1 MTYRNGI
8 DIDHFTIA
16 GDQPPFVIAELSG
29 NHNGSLDTALRV
41 VDAAAHAGAHGL
53 KLQTYTADTMTL
65 QIAEGEFLISNPA
78 SPWFGRSL
86 YDLYD
91 EAHTPWEWHAEIF
104 ERARALNMIPFSTP
118 FDHTAADFLEQLDA
132 PLYKIASFEVTDIP
146 LIRRVAET
154 GKPIIISTGMA
165 SVEEIEQA
173 VTTVQQQGND
183 QIVLLKCT
191 SSYPAPAS
199 SMNLLTI
206 PAMIERFGC
215 LVGLSDHTI
224 GNVSAIAGVALGAV
238 VVEKHITLDRAA
250 GGVDSAFSIEPAEFA
265 TLVQDVHT
273 AWESRGT
280 VNYGASSAEQGS
292 LQFRRSLYCV
302 ADIKRGEI
310 FTPDNVRAIRPGF
323 GLSPHNLQVI
333 LGSKASTDIPRGT
346 PLSHSHIQLD
356 SPHRP
361 IRPIEEDR

>member
-29 NHNGSLDTALRV
+29 NHNGSLDTALRI

-65 QIAEGEFLISNPA
+65 QIADGEFVISNPT
-78 SPWFGRSL
+78 SPWNGRSL

-91 EAHTPWEWHAEIF
+91 EAHTPWEWHADIF

-118 FDHTAADFLEQLDA
+118 FDHTAVDFLEQLDA

-165 SVEEIEQA
+165 SIEEIEQA

-215 LVGLSDHTI
+215 LVGLSDHTM

-250 GGVDSAFSIEPAEFA
+250 GGVDSAFSLEPAEFA

-280 VNYGASSAEQGS
+280 VSYGASSAEQGS

-302 ADIKRGEI
+302 ADIKRGEM
-310 FTPDNVRAIRPGF
+310 FTPENVRAIRPGF
-323 GLSPHNLQVI
+323 GLPLGRIGDVI
-333 LGSKASTDIPRGT
+333 GKRAACDVARGT
-346 PLSHSHIQLD
+346 PLGDEQIAAT
-356 SPHRP
+356 P
-361 IRPIEEDR
+361 

>member
-65 QIAEGEFLISNPA
+65 DINEGAFVIDDPKSLWN
-78 SPWFGRSL
+78 GRSL

-104 ERARALNMIPFSTP
+104 ERSRALNMIPFSTP
-118 FDHTAADFLEQLDA
+118 FDHTAVDFLEQLDA

-165 SVEEIEQA
+165 SIEEIEQA

-215 LVGLSDHTI
+215 LVGLSDHTT

-265 TLVQDVHT
+265 TLVQDVHA
-273 AWESRGT
+273 AWKSRGT
-280 VNYGASSAEQGS
+280 ISYGASHAEQGS

-302 ADIKRGEI
+302 ADIKRGEM
-310 FTPDNVRAIRPGF
+310 FTPENVRAIRPGF
-323 GLSPHNLQVI
+323 GLPPGRIWDVI
-333 LGSKASTDIPRGT
+333 GKRAACDVARGT
-346 PLSHSHIQLD
+346 PLDDEQIVATAA
-356 SPHRP
+356 P
-361 IRPIEEDR
+361 

>member
-1 MTYRNGI
+1 MPQ
-8 DIDHFTIA
+8 DISTADHRIGPTC
-16 GDQPPFVIAELSG
+16 PPLVIAELSG
-29 NHNGSLDTALRV
+29 NHNGSLEQALAL
-41 VDAAAHAGAHGL
+41 VDAAAAAGAQAL
-53 KLQTYTADTMTL
+53 KIQTYTADTMTL
-65 QIAEGEFLISNPA
+65 DINEGAFVIDDPKSLWN
-78 SPWFGRSL
+78 GRSL

-104 ERARALNMIPFSTP
+104 ERARAHNLIPFSTP
-118 FDHTAADFLEQLDA
+118 FDHTAVDFLEQLDA

-146 LIRRVAET
+146 LIRRVSET

-165 SVEEIEQA
+165 SIEEIEQA

-215 LVGLSDHTI
+215 LVGLSDHTM
-224 GNVSAIAGVALGAV
+224 GNVSAIAAVALGAV

-280 VNYGASSAEQGS
+280 VSYGASSAEQGS

-302 ADIKRGEI
+302 ADIKRGEM
-310 FTPDNVRAIRPGF
+310 FTPENVRAIRPGF
-323 GLSPHNLQVI
+323 GLPPERIGDIIGKRAGCDVARGMP
-333 LGSKASTDIPRGT
+333 LGDEHLRA
-346 PLSHSHIQLD
+346 
-356 SPHRP
+356 
-361 IRPIEEDR
+361 

>member
-1 MTYRNGI
+1 MPE
-8 DIDHFTIA
+8 DISTADHRIGPTC
-16 GDQPPFVIAELSG
+16 PPLVIAELSG
-29 NHNGSLDTALRV
+29 NHNGSLERALAL
-41 VDAAAHAGAHGL
+41 VDAAAAAGAQAL
-53 KLQTYTADTMTL
+53 KIQTYTADTMTL
-65 QIAEGEFLISNPA
+65 DINEGAFVIDDPKSLWN
-78 SPWFGRSL
+78 GRSL

-91 EAHTPWEWHAEIF
+91 EAHTPWEWHADIF
-104 ERARALNMIPFSTP
+104 ERARTLNMIPFSTP
-118 FDHTAADFLEQLDA
+118 FDDTAVDFLEQLDA

-165 SVEEIEQA
+165 SIEEIEQA

-215 LVGLSDHTI
+215 LVGLSDHTL
-224 GNVSAIAGVALGAV
+224 GNVSAIAAVALGAV

-265 TLVQDVHT
+265 TLAQDVHT

-280 VNYGASSAEQGS
+280 VSYGASSAEQGS

-310 FTPDNVRAIRPGF
+310 FTTANVRAIRPGF
-323 GLSPHNLQVI
+323 GLPPIHLAVVI
-333 LGSKASTDIPRGT
+333 GQSAAHGISRGT
-346 PLSHSHIQLD
+346 PLSWDLVQ
-356 SPHRP
+356 RT
-361 IRPIEEDR
+361 

>member
-1 MTYRNGI
+1 MPE
-8 DIDHFTIA
+8 DISTA
-16 GDQPPFVIAELSG
+16 GHRIGPTGPPLVIAELSG
-29 NHNGSLDTALRV
+29 NHNGSLERALDL
-41 VDAAAHAGAHGL
+41 VDAAAAAGAQAL
-53 KLQTYTADTMTL
+53 KIQTYTADTMTL
-65 QIAEGEFLISNPA
+65 DINEGAFVIDDPKSLWN
-78 SPWFGRSL
+78 GRSL

-104 ERARALNMIPFSTP
+104 ERARTLNMIPFSTP
-118 FDHTAADFLEQLDA
+118 FDHTAVDFLEQLDS

-165 SVEEIEQA
+165 SIEEIEQA

-206 PAMIERFGC
+206 PAMMERFGC
-215 LVGLSDHTI
+215 LVGLSDHTM
-224 GNVSAIAGVALGAV
+224 GNVSAIAAVALGAV
-238 VVEKHITLDRAA
+238 AVEKHITLDRAA

-265 TLVQDVHT
+265 TLAQDVQT

-280 VNYGASSAEQGS
+280 ISYGVSSAEQGS

-302 ADIKRGEI
+302 ADIKRGEM
-310 FTPDNVRAIRPGF
+310 FTQENVRAIRPGF
-323 GLSPHNLQVI
+323 GLPPGRIGDVI
-333 LGSKASTDIPRGT
+333 GKRAACDVARGT
-346 PLSHSHIQLD
+346 PLGDDCLRD
-356 SPHRP
+356 A
-361 IRPIEEDR
+361 

>member
-1 MTYRNGI
+1 MITVLNIGTNHI
-8 DIDHFTIA
+8 GNEHFPWI
-16 GDQPPFVIAELSG
+16 IAELSG
-29 NHNGSLDTALRV
+29 NHNRSLERALAL
-41 VDAAAHAGAHGL
+41 VDAAAAAGAQAL
-53 KLQTYTADTMTL
+53 KIQTYTADTMTL
-65 QIAEGEFLISNPA
+65 DINEGAFVIDDPKSLWN
-78 SPWFGRSL
+78 GRSL

-104 ERARALNMIPFSTP
+104 ERARGLNMIPFSTP
-118 FDHTAADFLEQLDA
+118 FDHTAVDFLEQLDA

-165 SVEEIEQA
+165 SIEEIEQA

-215 LVGLSDHTI
+215 LVGLSDHTM

-250 GGVDSAFSIEPAEFA
+250 GGVDSAFSMEPTEFA

-280 VNYGASSAEQGS
+280 VSYGASSAEQGS

-310 FTPDNVRAIRPGF
+310 FTPENVRAIRPGF
-323 GLSPHNLQVI
+323 GLSPGRIGDVI
-333 LGSKASTDIPRGT
+333 GKRAACDVARGT
-346 PLSHSHIQLD
+346 PLG
-356 SPHRP
+356 
-361 IRPIEEDR
+361 EDCLRDA

>member
-1 MTYRNGI
+1 MPQAISTA
-8 DIDHFTIA
+8 DHRIGPT
-16 GDQPPFVIAELSG
+16 GPPLVIAELSG
-29 NHNGSLDTALRV
+29 NHNRSLERALAL
-41 VDAAAHAGAHGL
+41 VDAAAAAGAQAL
-53 KLQTYTADTMTL
+53 KIQTYTADTMTL
-65 QIAEGEFLISNPA
+65 DINEGAFVISNPT

-104 ERARALNMIPFSTP
+104 ERARARNMIPFSTP
-118 FDHTAADFLEQLDA
+118 FDDTAVDFLEQLAA

-165 SVEEIEQA
+165 SIEEIEQA
-173 VTTVQQQGND
+173 VSTVQQQGNE

-191 SSYPAPAS
+191 SSYPAPDS

-215 LVGLSDHTI
+215 LVGLSDHTM

-238 VVEKHITLDRAA
+238 VVEKHITLERAA

-265 TLVQDVHT
+265 TLVVDVHT

-280 VNYGASSAEQGS
+280 VSYGASSAEQGS
-292 LQFRRSLYCV
+292 LQRRRSLYCV
-302 ADIKRGEI
+302 ADIKRGEM

-323 GLSPHNLQVI
+323 GLPPGRIGDVI
-333 LGSKASTDIPRGT
+333 GKRAACDVARGT
-346 PLSHSHIQLD
+346 PIGDDCLRD
-356 SPHRP
+356 A
-361 IRPIEEDR
+361 

>member
-16 GDQPPFVIAELSG
+16 GGQPPFVIAELSG
-29 NHNGSLDTALRV
+29 NHNGSLDTALRI

-65 QIAEGEFLISNPA
+65 DINEGAFVIDDPK
-78 SPWFGRSL
+78 SPWNGRSL

-118 FDHTAADFLEQLDA
+118 FDHTAVDFLEQLDA

-165 SVEEIEQA
+165 SIEEIEQA

-215 LVGLSDHTI
+215 LVGLSDHTM

-250 GGVDSAFSIEPAEFA
+250 GGVDSAFSLEPAEFA
-265 TLVQDVHT
+265 TLVQTVHT

-280 VNYGASSAEQGS
+280 ISYGASRAEQGS

-302 ADIKRGEI
+302 ADIKRGEK
-310 FTPDNVRAIRPGF
+310 FTPENVRAIRPGF
-323 GLSPHNLQVI
+323 GLSPGRIGDVI
-333 LGSKASTDIPRGT
+333 GKRAACDVARGT
-346 PLSHSHIQLD
+346 PIGDDCLRD
-356 SPHRP
+356 A
-361 IRPIEEDR
+361 

>member
-1 MTYRNGI
+1 MSTVINI
-8 DIDHFTIA
+8 DNNRIGNDDFPWI
-16 GDQPPFVIAELSG
+16 IAELSG
-29 NHNGSLDTALRV
+29 NHNQSLARALAL
-41 VDAAAHAGAHGL
+41 VDAAAAAGAHAL
-53 KLQTYTADTMTL
+53 KIQTYTADTMTL
-65 QIAEGEFLISNPA
+65 QIAEGEFVISNPT
-78 SPWFGRSL
+78 SPWNGRSL

-104 ERARALNMIPFSTP
+104 ERARALSMIPFSTP
-118 FDHTAADFLEQLDA
+118 FDHTAVDFLEQLDA

-165 SVEEIEQA
+165 SIEEIEQA

-191 SSYPAPAS
+191 SSYPAPTS

-215 LVGLSDHTI
+215 LVGLSDHTV

-250 GGVDSAFSIEPAEFA
+250 GGVDSAFSIEPGEFA
-265 TLVQDVHT
+265 TLVQDVHA
-273 AWESRGT
+273 AWKSRGT
-280 VNYGASSAEQGS
+280 VSYGASSAEQGS

-323 GLSPHNLQVI
+323 GLPPGRIRDVI
-333 LGSKASTDIPRGT
+333 GKRAACDVARGT
-346 PLSHSHIQLD
+346 PLTDEQVRD
-356 SPHRP
+356 
-361 IRPIEEDR
+361 E

>member
-1 MTYRNGI
+1 MPE
-8 DIDHFTIA
+8 DISIADHRIGPT
-16 GDQPPFVIAELSG
+16 GSPFVIAELSG
-29 NHNGSLDTALRV
+29 NHNRSLEQALEL
-41 VDAAAHAGAHGL
+41 VDAAAAAGAQAL
-53 KLQTYTADTMTL
+53 KIQTYTADTMTL
-65 QIAEGEFLISNPA
+65 DINEGAFVIDDPKSLWN
-78 SPWFGRSL
+78 GRSL

-104 ERARALNMIPFSTP
+104 ERARTLNMIPFSTP
-118 FDHTAADFLEQLDA
+118 FDHTAVDFLEQLDA

-165 SVEEIEQA
+165 SIEEIEQA
-173 VTTVQQQGND
+173 VTTVQQQGNN

-206 PAMIERFGC
+206 PAMSERFGC
-215 LVGLSDHTI
+215 LVGLSDHTM
-224 GNVSAIAGVALGAV
+224 GNVSAIAAVALGAV

-265 TLVQDVHT
+265 TLVQDVQT

-280 VNYGASSAEQGS
+280 VSYGASSAEQGS

-302 ADIKRGEI
+302 ADIKRGEM
-310 FTPDNVRAIRPGF
+310 FTPENVRAIRPGF
-323 GLSPHNLQVI
+323 GLPPGRIGDVI
-333 LGSKASTDIPRGT
+333 GKRAACDVARGM
-346 PLSHSHIQLD
+346 PLRDDCLRD
-356 SPHRP
+356 A
-361 IRPIEEDR
+361 